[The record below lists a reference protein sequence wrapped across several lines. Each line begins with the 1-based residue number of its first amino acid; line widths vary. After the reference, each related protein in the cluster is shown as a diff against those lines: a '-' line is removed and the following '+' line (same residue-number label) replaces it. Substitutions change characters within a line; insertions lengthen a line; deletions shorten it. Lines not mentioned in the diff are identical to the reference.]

1 MYVLLTGG
9 VALVPMRHLEHR
21 NATPFSKIMTPFF
34 GKKCYICATETKSL
48 KIKELK
54 NMKTKL
60 YMIALAAISMML
72 GSCSDSNSEFSQD
85 YLADTPIKL
94 NVSVDEPTTRAGY
107 SSTELPEGFWL
118 TVVHYLDSYHN
129 VPDGTYSYEVWAKK
143 VGDIW
148 KTYKTY
154 ELDDGTLG
162 VTDEEVTMLWANM
175 KDNVDVMAYTKIQNF
190 TIPTAQTSDE
200 QLKQADVLY
209 MPPTDIDPS
218 KEGIKVALQ
227 HAMSKI
233 NLTIELGSEFEFT
246 EDINKKITD
255 VKIDGSL
262 VSDWFTLDGQ
272 HQTEGNP
279 QTITPFYTGAT
290 PFSKDANGVITKAT
304 ATYEAILIPQT
315 IASGKFTVSFKVDGK
330 LYEWVYNNE
339 AGLTLAP
346 STAYTLK
353 LIAGDDKVQPV
364 SFSVAPWNAGNGE
377 NGEEKETD

>member
-1 MYVLLTGG
+1 
-9 VALVPMRHLEHR
+9 
-21 NATPFSKIMTPFF
+21 
-34 GKKCYICATETKSL
+34 
-48 KIKELK
+48 
-54 NMKTKL
+54 MKHQIL
-60 YMIALAAISMML
+60 ALAVAALSFTACTNEDNI
-72 GSCSDSNSEFSQD
+72 SQD

-107 SSTELPEGFWL
+107 SNDVLPEGFWL
-118 TVVHYLDSYHN
+118 DVIHYLDSDHSDHN
-129 VPDGTYSYEVWAKK
+129 VPDGTYTYQVWVKK

-148 KTYKTY
+148 KTYK
-154 ELDDGTLG
+154 LDENFGE
-162 VTDEEVTMLWANM
+162 TDEEVTMLWANM
-175 KDNVDVMAYTKIQNF
+175 NDQVEVMAYTNIQNF
-190 TIPTAQTSDE
+190 TIPTDQTSDD

-209 MPPTDIDPS
+209 MPPTDYPPS

-246 EDINKKITD
+246 KDINKKITD

-262 VSDWFTLDGQ
+262 VSDWFTLDGL
-272 HQTEGNP
+272 HHTYGNP

-290 PFSKDANGVITKAT
+290 PFSKDADGTITKAS

-330 LYEWVYNNE
+330 LYEWAYNQD
-339 AGLTLAP
+339 LTLDP
-346 STAYTLK
+346 TIAYTLK

-364 SFSVAPWNAGNGE
+364 SFSVAEWKPGNGTE
-377 NGEEKETD
+377 GEKKETD

>member
-1 MYVLLTGG
+1 
-9 VALVPMRHLEHR
+9 
-21 NATPFSKIMTPFF
+21 
-34 GKKCYICATETKSL
+34 
-48 KIKELK
+48 
-54 NMKTKL
+54 MKHQIL
-60 YMIALAAISMML
+60 ALAVAALCFTACTNEDYI
-72 GSCSDSNSEFSQD
+72 SQD

-107 SSTELPEGFWL
+107 SETVLPEGFWL
-118 TVVHYLDSYHN
+118 DVIHYLDSDHN
-129 VPDGTYSYEVWAKK
+129 VPDGTYTYQVWAKK

-148 KTYKTY
+148 KTYK
-154 ELDDGTLG
+154 LDENYG

-175 KDNVDVMAYTKIQNF
+175 NDQVEVMAYTKIQNF
-190 TIPTAQTSDE
+190 TIPTDQTSDE

-209 MPPTDIDPS
+209 MPPTWYTPTPTERSIN
-218 KEGIKVALQ
+218 VNLQ

-262 VSDWFTLDGQ
+262 VSDWFTLDGK

-279 QTITPFYTGAT
+279 RTITPFYTGAT
-290 PFSKDANGVITKAT
+290 PFSKDADGVITKAS

-315 IASGKFTVSFKVDGK
+315 IASGKFTVSFKVEGK

-346 STAYTLK
+346 ATAYTLK
-353 LIAGDDKVQPV
+353 LIAGDDKVQPA
-364 SFSVAPWNAGNGE
+364 SFSVAAWNPGNGTD
-377 NGEEKETD
+377 GEKKETD

>member
-1 MYVLLTGG
+1 
-9 VALVPMRHLEHR
+9 
-21 NATPFSKIMTPFF
+21 
-34 GKKCYICATETKSL
+34 
-48 KIKELK
+48 
-54 NMKTKL
+54 MKHQ
-60 YMIALAAISMML
+60 IFALAVAALSFTACTNEDNI
-72 GSCSDSNSEFSQD
+72 SQD
-85 YLADTPIKL
+85 FLADTPIKL

-107 SSTELPEGFWL
+107 SDAVLPEGFWL
-118 TVVHYLDSYHN
+118 TVDHYLD
-129 VPDGTYSYEVWAKK
+129 PDKNERDKKYSYQVWAKK

-148 KTYKTY
+148 KTYK
-154 ELDDGTLG
+154 LDENYG

-175 KDNVDVMAYTKIQNF
+175 NDQVEVMAYTKIQNF
-190 TIPTAQTSDE
+190 TIPTDQTSDE

-209 MPPTDIDPS
+209 MPPTWYTPTPTERSIN
-218 KEGIKVALQ
+218 VNLQ

-262 VSDWFTLDGQ
+262 VSDWFTLDGK

-279 QTITPFYTGAT
+279 RTITPFYTGAT
-290 PFSKDANGVITKAT
+290 PFSKDADGVITKAS

-315 IASGKFTVSFKVDGK
+315 IESGNFTVSFKVNGK

-353 LIAGDDKVQPV
+353 LIAGDDKVQPA
-364 SFSVAPWNAGNGE
+364 SFSVAEWGKGNGDGE
-377 NGEEKETD
+377 NKETD